1 MSVELARVGRG
12 RAEGH
17 TPMCGGGGCVARE
30 CLAVEAGALRTHGR
44 DHLIRSVSDPEFC
57 L

>member
-12 RAEGH
+12 RAEGR
-17 TPMCGGGGCVARE
+17 TPMCGGGGYVARE
-30 CLAVEAGALRTHGR
+30 YLAAEADVLRTHER
-44 DHLIRSVSDPEFC
+44 DHLIRSTPDPEFC

>member
-12 RAEGH
+12 RAEGR
-17 TPMCGGGGCVARE
+17 TPRCGGGGYVVRE
-30 CLAVEAGALRTHGR
+30 YLAAEADALRAHER
-44 DHLIRSVSDPEFC
+44 DHLIRSTPGPEFR

>member
-12 RAEGH
+12 RAEGR
-17 TPMCGGGGCVARE
+17 TPMCGGGGYVARE
-30 CLAVEAGALRTHGR
+30 HLAAEADVLRTHER
-44 DHLIRSVSDPEFC
+44 DHLIRSTPDPEFC

>member
-30 CLAVEAGALRTHGR
+30 CLAAEAGALRTHGR